1 MNHRKTKECFG
12 CGDHFIT
19 FKNYDYCVDCAIN
32 GQRYLNKNSNCSECD
47 GSGMIKFRGQK
58 PRRCKLCTL
67 TKNSMNKKINPAEKF
82 WSEVDLLAQKKIY
95 QLLTNNIPLPNLNL
109 ITEPWR
115 FESRQEKLT
124 GLFLDRD
131 VDYRTLLSDI
141 ENQYSEAPLPQK
153 EFLAEEIALWY
164 CHMVM
169 KSLISDLSDYSSYEP
184 SLFENLTANEY

>member
-82 WSEVDLLAQKKIY
+82 
-95 QLLTNNIPLPNLNL
+95 
-109 ITEPWR
+109 
-115 FESRQEKLT
+115 
-124 GLFLDRD
+124 
-131 VDYRTLLSDI
+131 
-141 ENQYSEAPLPQK
+141 
-153 EFLAEEIALWY
+153 
-164 CHMVM
+164 
-169 KSLISDLSDYSSYEP
+169 
-184 SLFENLTANEY
+184 